1 MIITIGIVLA
11 TISAPRRRSP
21 PKATPDISIQSTDFL
36 SENLQYASGILML
49 AMALFLSSCL
59 GIFQEETYRL
69 HGKKWREGLFYCV
82 CHIPHFKSI
91 ADEQHFLSLPFF
103 LPLYSSLLSTFEAFS
118 LSTPVNL
125 LAIPTPAVFPE
136 TRFLSAG
143 GTGLKDSLI
152 QWRQLMIPSAIG
164 ALLLNVITQGMCVRG
179 VNRLTTVGSAH
190 S

>member
-1 MIITIGIVLA
+1 
-11 TISAPRRRSP
+11 
-21 PKATPDISIQSTDFL
+21 
-36 SENLQYASGILML
+36 ML

-82 CHIPHFKSI
+82 CSSLFSRRN
-91 ADEQHFLSLPFF
+91 DDLMNQHFLSLPFF
-103 LPLYSSLLSTFEAFS
+103 LPFYSSLLSTFEAFS
-118 LSTPVNL
+118 LSSPVNL

-143 GTGLKDSLI
+143 GTGLKDSLSLI

-179 VNRLTTVGSAH
+179 VNRLTTASPVMRLR
-190 S
+190 